1 MNIQP
6 ELLKLNI
13 DPLKKLILGLII
25 DTPLVVVQMAGG
37 CDKTCDEMRLELGLT
52 SKVIRAEVEEL
63 IAIGYITCQKG
74 DGQRI
79 TNVTERL
86 KELLRNH

>member
-25 DTPLVVVQMAGG
+25 DTPP
-37 CDKTCDEMRLELGLT
+37 
-52 SKVIRAEVEEL
+52 
-63 IAIGYITCQKG
+63 IAINGE
-74 DGQRI
+74 
-79 TNVTERL
+79 VTID
-86 KELLRNH
+86 K